1 MTLVAC
7 DEVEIP
13 ANITVPDAESLEM
26 FNSGISFSASKEGG
40 VQSVS
45 LSFVCTVDWSVAI
58 EEMTGDWLSV
68 NPTSGSAG
76 SVTITVSAKDNT
88 DTAPRSAKVTVTCS
102 GLSKS
107 VKVTQAGAE
116 PEPVVVVT
124 SITLDR
130 TEAEMTIGESIYL
143 FPTIIPDDAADK
155 TITWSSSN
163 PKVATVAGKEIPDV
177 TGNPMQVGTV
187 TAVGEGEALIT
198 AKAGDKEAYCKI
210 IVKSAT
216 VAVSSIELNKTDLEM
231 EPGQTEQLTATVL
244 PDDATD
250 KTVTWSSSNTSIAT
264 VDNGLVTAVAVGEA
278 LITASAGGKKAD
290 CKVTVIA
297 PVVEEVVDMGLSV
310 KWRAWNLGATKP
322 EEIGDYY
329 AWGEVEPYYDYVGF
343 SNTTGMYVDD
353 WKDGKEKGYNWESYI
368 FRISGFYPWDD
379 EDPLKVSKYNNQ
391 AKNGTVDNKTVL
403 DPEDDAAHVI
413 LGGSWRMPTKE
424 EWQELFDNTNIERTQ
439 VNTTIAG
446 KEVLISAIKYISKKN
461 GKSILFVDSGY
472 CINTTCYGRG
482 GYAGY
487 CWSSSLVES
496 DIANGHE
503 WAPSEAWVGYIYGP
517 NQDLGLFSR
526 ERIYGLNIR
535 PVTD

>member
-1 MTLVAC
+1 M
-7 DEVEIP
+7 
-13 ANITVPDAESLEM
+13 
-26 FNSGISFSASKEGG
+26 
-40 VQSVS
+40 
-45 LSFVCTVDWSVAI
+45 
-58 EEMTGDWLSV
+58 
-68 NPTSGSAG
+68 
-76 SVTITVSAKDNT
+76 
-88 DTAPRSAKVTVTCS
+88 
-102 GLSKS
+102 
-107 VKVTQAGAE
+107 
-116 PEPVVVVT
+116 
-124 SITLDR
+124 
-130 TEAEMTIGESIYL
+130 
-143 FPTIIPDDAADK
+143 
-155 TITWSSSN
+155 
-163 PKVATVAGKEIPDV
+163 
-177 TGNPMQVGTV
+177 PMQVGKV
-187 TAVGEGEALIT
+187 TAVGVGEALIT
-198 AKAGDKEAYCKI
+198 AKAGDKEAHCKI

-216 VAVSSIELNKTDLEM
+216 VAVSSIELNKTELGM

-244 PDDATD
+244 PDNATD
-250 KTVTWSSSNTSIAT
+250 KTVTWSSSNTSVAT
-264 VDNGLVTAVAVGEA
+264 VAGGLVTAVAAGEA
-278 LITASAGGKKAD
+278 IITASAGGKKAD
-290 CKVTVIA
+290 CKVTVTE

-329 AWGEVEPYYDYVGF
+329 AWGEVEPYYEYVGF

-368 FRISGFYPWDD
+368 FRLSGFYPWDD

-403 DPEDDAAHVI
+403 EPEDDAAHVV
-413 LGGSWRMPTKE
+413 LGGSWRMPTRE
-424 EWQELFDNTNIERTQ
+424 EWQELFDNTDVERTQ

-446 KEVLISAIKYISKKN
+446 KAVQISAIKYISKKN

-517 NQDLGLFSR
+517 NQDLGVFRR
-526 ERIYGLNIR
+526 ERIYGLTIR